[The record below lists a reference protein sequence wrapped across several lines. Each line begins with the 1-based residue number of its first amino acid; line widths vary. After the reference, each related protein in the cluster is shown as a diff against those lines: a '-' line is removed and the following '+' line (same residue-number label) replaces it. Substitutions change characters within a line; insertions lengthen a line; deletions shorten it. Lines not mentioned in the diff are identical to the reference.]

1 MFSGSLVKKARED
14 RGLKAYY
21 IARKAKISPWYLSM
35 IENNKRSPAL
45 ETLQAI
51 ADAVEIEV
59 TEFFLAPNVSDS
71 LSSSQSSY
79 DDSPK

>member
-1 MFSGSLVKKARED
+1 MFSGSLVKKSRKE

-35 IENNKRSPAL
+35 IENGKRSPSL

-51 ADAVEIEV
+51 ADAVETDV
-59 TEFFLAPNVSDS
+59 AEFFLAPEVSDS
-71 LSSSQSSY
+71 LKSKKGEPLQ
-79 DDSPK
+79 